1 MAKSAFFSL
10 SAPNPELLKFGIL
23 APISKHQKCFFYGTD
38 VGREWVK
45 PISAKSKQADLSGN
59 QRLFNLN
66 HVSLLTPFR
75 DPVITYSGFDSTY
88 IWT

>member
-1 MAKSAFFSL
+1 M
-10 SAPNPELLKFGIL
+10 
-23 APISKHQKCFFYGTD
+23 
-38 VGREWVK
+38 K

-75 DPVITYSGFDSTY
+75 DPVITYSGFSTRR
-88 IWT
+88 IFELKALKQMLKCDNRGSKSLSFA